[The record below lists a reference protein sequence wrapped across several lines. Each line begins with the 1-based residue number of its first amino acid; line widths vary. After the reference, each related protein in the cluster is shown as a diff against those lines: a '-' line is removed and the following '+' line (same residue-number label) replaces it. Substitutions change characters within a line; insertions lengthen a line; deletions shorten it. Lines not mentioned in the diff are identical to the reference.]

1 MCAARNRF
9 SCHPACVTE
18 RTHRVGRS
26 VDTSPA
32 GGATLARLQ
41 AVIDKARVL
50 IEALPYI
57 KQFRGRTFVVKIGGA
72 ALDDLALRTR
82 FAEDVVLLSWVGI
95 DVVVVHGGG
104 VQVTSLLDRL
114 GLEARF
120 VHGMRVTD
128 APTLE
133 VVEMVLGGRL
143 NKELVRLVQQLG
155 GRAVGLT
162 GVDGGLVRA
171 RRIEGEPDLGL
182 VGEVIEVDR
191 RVIDR
196 LLPEAIPIIA
206 PLAPDEDGQVLNI
219 NADPFAAALAVA
231 LAAEKLVLLTD
242 VPGVRDQNEQLIPSL
257 TVDAARRLIDSG
269 VVRGGM
275 IPKVENALRA
285 VEWGVKKVHII
296 DGRLEHALLLEIFTR
311 AGVGTEFAPAGKDET
326 T

>member
-1 MCAARNRF
+1 
-9 SCHPACVTE
+9 V
-18 RTHRVGRS
+18 
-26 VDTSPA
+26 
-32 GGATLARLQ
+32 Q

-72 ALDDLALRTR
+72 ALDDIQLRTR

-95 DVVVVHGGG
+95 DLVVVHGGG
-104 VQVTSLLDRL
+104 VQVTSMLDRL
-114 GLEARF
+114 GLEAHF

-128 APTLE
+128 EATLE

-143 NKELVRLVQQLG
+143 NKELVRMVQQLG

-162 GVDGGLVRA
+162 GVDGGLARA
-171 RRIEGEPDLGL
+171 RRIDGEPDLGL
-182 VGEVIEVDR
+182 VGEVVAVDR

-196 LLPEAIPIIA
+196 LLPDAIPIIA
-206 PLAPDEDGQVLNI
+206 PIAPDSTGRTLNI

-231 LAAEKLVLLTD
+231 LSAEKLVLMTD
-242 VPGVRDQNEQLIPSL
+242 VAGVMDQHDQLITTL
-257 TVDAARRLIDSG
+257 TPEAARRLIDSG

-285 VEWGVKKVHII
+285 VEWGVNKVHIV

-311 AGVGTEFAPAGKDET
+311 AGVGTEFARTAASKEET

>member
-1 MCAARNRF
+1 M
-9 SCHPACVTE
+9 
-18 RTHRVGRS
+18 
-26 VDTSPA
+26 
-32 GGATLARLQ
+32 Q

-72 ALDDLALRTR
+72 ALDDLSLRTR
-82 FAEDVVLLSWVGI
+82 FAEDLVLLSWVGI

-143 NKELVRLVQQLG
+143 NKELVRQVQQLG

-162 GVDGGLVRA
+162 GVDGGLARA
-171 RRIEGEPDLGL
+171 RRIDGEPDLGL
-182 VGEVIEVDR
+182 VGEVVEVDR

-206 PLAPDEDGQVLNI
+206 PIAPDERGQTLNI

-231 LAAEKLVLLTD
+231 LSAEKLVLLTD
-242 VPGVRDQNEQLIPSL
+242 VAGVMDQNQQLITTL
-257 TVDAARRLIDSG
+257 TPETARRLIQAG

-311 AGVGTEFAPAGKDET
+311 AGVGTEFARAAASEPQHKEDSP
-326 T
+326 

>member
-1 MCAARNRF
+1 M
-9 SCHPACVTE
+9 
-18 RTHRVGRS
+18 
-26 VDTSPA
+26 
-32 GGATLARLQ
+32 ATLARLQ

-72 ALDDLALRTR
+72 ALDDLSLRTR

-128 APTLE
+128 AATLE

-143 NKELVRLVQQLG
+143 NKELVRQVQQLG

-162 GVDGGLVRA
+162 GVDGGMARA

-182 VGEVIEVDR
+182 VGEIVQVDR
-191 RVIDR
+191 SVIDR

-206 PLAPDEDGQVLNI
+206 PIAPDAGGQVLNI

-231 LAAEKLVLLTD
+231 LGAEKLVLLTD
-242 VPGVRDQNEQLIPSL
+242 VPGVRDHNDQLIPSL
-257 TVDAARRLIDSG
+257 TVDTARRLIDSG

-311 AGVGTEFAPAGKDET
+311 AGVGTEFAPAVKDET
-326 T
+326 K